1 MQSASLTDLSNR
13 ESPPEMPSAAEGAW
27 VVAVHMGLGHL
38 RAAHGLQNLAHG
50 RLIVYGDDDEFC
62 PAPERR
68 LWKRTKRLY
77 YFLSRAIEF
86 PLIGKALFGF
96 LNKMLMIPPF
106 YPNRDLSRPSWS
118 VRLMTS
124 MIRDF
129 GLGATLIRRIKESGR
144 PSISTFYATALAI
157 DRLVEQKKDNYLVIT
172 DTDLNRIWVPEEPE
186 RSTIRYLA
194 PCAQVKKRLRSYGI
208 PKQNIYVTGFPLPV
222 SNLGSRQGLE
232 ILKEDLFC
240 RLVRLDPR
248 REFHHKHKKEVL
260 RYLERTNWPAA
271 EEEGIFSLTFAVGGA
286 GVQTGLVRQILS
298 SLREKISQNRIRVN
312 LSAGIRTD
320 VRDRFLAYLDDTG
333 LTPYL
338 DERVRIIYHADAIR
352 FFTLF
357 NEAMRTTD
365 VLWTKPSEL
374 SFFCGL
380 GIPILIAPHVGHQEK
395 CNARWLQEIHA
406 GLRPPGEARY
416 TNEWLFDL
424 RKRGRLAET
433 AWQGFLNARK
443 LGAYKIEELV
453 RYGRFEAGKKP
464 LEK

>member
-1 MQSASLTDLSNR
+1 MQSTSLTDLANQ
-13 ESPPEMPSAAEGAW
+13 ESPPETPSAAEGAW

-38 RAAHGLQNLAHG
+38 RAAHGLRNLAHH
-50 RLIVYGDDDEFC
+50 RIVVYGDDDEFC

-86 PLIGKALFGF
+86 PLIGKTLFGF

-129 GLGATLIRRIKESGR
+129 GLGATLIRRIKASGR
-144 PSISTFYATALAI
+144 PAISTFYATALAM
-157 DRLVEQKKDNYLVIT
+157 DRLTEQKKDNYLVIT
-172 DTDLNRIWVPEEPE
+172 DTDLNRIWVPEDPA

-208 PKQNIYVTGFPLPV
+208 PKQNIFVTGFPLPV
-222 SNLGSRQGLE
+222 ENLGSREGLE
-232 ILKEDLFC
+232 ILKADLFQ

-248 REFHHKHKKEVL
+248 REFHHKHKKDVRRHLDHAE
-260 RYLERTNWPAA
+260 WPPADTA
-271 EEEGIFSLTFAVGGA
+271 GIFCLTFAVGGA
-286 GVQTGLVRQILS
+286 GVQTGLVRQILA
-298 SLREKISQNRIRVN
+298 SLREKVHQNLIRIN
-312 LSAGIRTD
+312 LSAGIRAD
-320 VRDRFLAYLDDTG
+320 VRDRFLAFVDDAG
-333 LTPYL
+333 LTAYL
-338 DERVRIIYHADAIR
+338 GDRVRLIYADDVFR
-352 FFTLF
+352 YFSLF

-416 TNEWLFDL
+416 TDEWLFDL

-443 LGAYKIEELV
+443 LGAFKIGELV
-453 RYGRFEAGKKP
+453 RDGRFTAGKKP